1 MNNRVRVGIALAA
14 LIPASFLI
22 LFFVWPVGAMLVRG
36 IGDSSGGLLEVLTVS
51 RTWHITWQTISMA
64 IAATAGSLLLGFP
77 SAFALYRL
85 QFPGRNLLRAIATM
99 PFVLPTVVTGVA
111 FRVLLA
117 NKGPL
122 GFLGLDQTVT
132 AVVIAMVFFNYGVVV
147 RTVGNFWAS
156 MEPQDEA
163 ARTLGATPFQA
174 FYTVTLPQL
183 GPSIAA
189 AGGLVFL
196 FCSTSFGLVQTLG
209 RPGYGTLES
218 EIYVQTTA
226 YLDLSTAA
234 GLSVIQFAIVILA
247 LLCSN
252 LLSRRTDATLQ
263 VRENVSRPARRQ
275 DLPVIASA
283 VTVTVVL
290 ILAPL
295 GALLV
300 GSLRSG
306 GEWSLRNYQALSQ
319 AGAGFSGGTSVMQ
332 ALEHSLRIALDAAVF
347 SVIIGVLVALLLSRR
362 PKTARWIRAQQLLDG
377 FVLLPLGVSAVTVG
391 FGFLITW
398 GRIPDFNAGLLVP
411 LAQAV
416 VALPLVV
423 RSLVPILRAIDP
435 RMREAAATLGASPA
449 QVLATIDLPL
459 LVRGLGLAFGFAF
472 AISIGEFGATSF
484 LASPD
489 YQTLPVLIGKLL
501 GRAGLDNYGMALAG
515 GVILAAI
522 SGGVM
527 TVADLL
533 RPRSITKGNS

>member
-1 MNNRVRVGIALAA
+1 MRNRLHLSIALAA

-22 LFFVWPVGAMLVRG
+22 LFFVWPVGAMLWRG
-36 IGDSSGGLLEVLTVS
+36 ISDPAGGLLEVLTLP
-51 RTWHITWQTISMA
+51 RTWNITRQTIGMA
-64 IAATAGSLLLGFP
+64 VAATAGSLLLGIP
-77 SAFALYRL
+77 GAFALYRL
-85 QFPGRNLLRAIATM
+85 RFPGRNILRAIATM

-111 FRVLLA
+111 FRALLDA
-117 NKGPL
+117 KGSL

-147 RTVGNFWAS
+147 RTVGNLWAS
-156 MEPQDEA
+156 LDPQDEA

-183 GPSIAA
+183 GPGIAA

-226 YLDLSTAA
+226 YLDLATAA
-234 GLSVIQFAIVILA
+234 GLSAIQFAIVIAA
-247 LLCSN
+247 LLVSN
-252 LLSRRTDATLQ
+252 LLSKRTDATLR
-263 VRENVSRPARRQ
+263 VRDNVSRPARRR
-275 DLPVIASA
+275 DLPIITGTVAVIA
-283 VTVTVVL
+283 VL

-295 GALLV
+295 SALVL
-300 GSLRSG
+300 GSLRAG
-306 GEWSLRNYQALSQ
+306 GEWSLHNYQVLART
-319 AGAGFSGGTSVMQ
+319 GAGFSGGTSVLQ
-332 ALEHSLRIALDAAVF
+332 ALEHSLRIALDAAVV
-347 SVIIGVLVALLLSRR
+347 SVIVGVLVALLLSRR
-362 PKTARWIRAQQLLDG
+362 PQTARWIRAQQLLDG

-398 GRIPDFNAGLLVP
+398 GRLPNFNAALLVP

-423 RSLVPILRAIDP
+423 RSLVPVLRAIDP

-449 QVLATIDLPL
+449 RILATIDLPL

-501 GRAGLDNYGMALAG
+501 GRPGVDNYGMALAG
-515 GVILAAI
+515 GVILALL

-527 TVADLL
+527 TLADLL
-533 RPRSITKGNS
+533 RPRSVTKGIS

>member
-1 MNNRVRVGIALAA
+1 MNNRFRVSIALAA

-51 RTWHITWQTISMA
+51 RTWHITWQTIGMA
-64 IAATAGSLLLGFP
+64 IAATAGSLLLGLP

-85 QFPGRNLLRAIATM
+85 QFLGRNLLRAIATM

-117 NKGPL
+117 SKGPL

-234 GLSVIQFAIVILA
+234 GLSVIQFAIVLLA

-252 LLSRRTDATLQ
+252 GLSRRTDATLR

-275 DLPVIASA
+275 DLPVIVSA

-332 ALEHSLRIALDAAVF
+332 ALEHSLRIALDAAVV

-435 RMREAAATLGASPA
+435 RMREAASTLGASPA

-527 TVADLL
+527 TAADLL

>member
-51 RTWHITWQTISMA
+51 RTWHITWQTIGMA
-64 IAATAGSLLLGFP
+64 IAATAGSLLLGLP

-117 NKGPL
+117 SKGPL

-252 LLSRRTDATLQ
+252 LLSRRTDATLR